1 MISKIIASLKRSQ
14 RKRKVIGKILS
25 SEQKNDG
32 VVNLHRLDTRNVG
45 DLYCAPHH
53 YFEELKNSSLDI
65 FDYKSEDKK
74 VLEKFENRMVSS
86 SIILGGGGL
95 LNRGGFV
102 KQVKLVE
109 ALGAKGKKTVIWG
122 AGHNEKSPSTYG
134 KVTKYNVDVSNFGL
148 AGTRD
153 YKMPGEY
160 VPCVS
165 CLHPLFSE
173 SYNET
178 DDIGIIFHKDT
189 LRKPE
194 ITSKFKD
201 FPTSSNT
208 TDMNALINF
217 IGSCNKIVTDSYHTM
232 YWSMLMGKKVVVV
245 PNSSKFF
252 DFKYMPV
259 ISTFDDALNQFG
271 KAEVY
276 PDLLEE
282 CRTINMD
289 FSKKVFDY
297 LEL

>member
-1 MISKIIASLKRSQ
+1 MINKIIASLKRSQ
-14 RKRKVIGKILS
+14 RKRKVISTILS
-25 SEQKNDG
+25 SEQQNNG
-32 VVNLHRLDTRNVG
+32 VINLHRLDTRNVG

-53 YFEELKNSSLDI
+53 YFDVLKGSEVDI
-65 FDYKSEDKK
+65 FDYKSEDKA
-74 VLEKFENRMVSS
+74 VLQNFIDRTVSS

-102 KQVKLVE
+102 KQVKMVE

-122 AGHNEKSPSTYG
+122 AGHNEKSPSNYG
-134 KVTKYNVDVSNFGL
+134 KVTSYNVDVSKFGL
-148 AGTRD
+148 VGTRD
-153 YKMPGEY
+153 YNMPGEWI
-160 VPCVS
+160 PCVS

-173 SYNET
+173 QYDET
-178 DDIGIIFHKDT
+178 NDIGIIFHKDT

-208 TDMNALINF
+208 TDMEALIHF

-232 YWSMLMGKKVVVV
+232 YWSMLMGKKVVAV
-245 PNSSKFF
+245 PNSSKFY

-259 ISTFDDALNQFG
+259 ISTFDDALNQFP
-271 KAEVY
+271 KSEIY
-276 PDLLEE
+276 PELLEE
-282 CRTINMD
+282 CRNRNID

-297 LEL
+297 LNL